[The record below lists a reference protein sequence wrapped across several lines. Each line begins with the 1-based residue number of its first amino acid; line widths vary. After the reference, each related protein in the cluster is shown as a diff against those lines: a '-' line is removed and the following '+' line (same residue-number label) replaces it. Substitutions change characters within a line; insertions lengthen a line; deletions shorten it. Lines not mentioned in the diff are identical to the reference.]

1 MRVLLKLLI
10 KVVIQLLI
18 QTSFTVKKKDGFWA
32 SQKAATVETVG
43 EAVGG
48 LKMFGSDRIYFILNT
63 NQKVRATYVSC
74 SIVNTLFRI

>member
-18 QTSFTVKKKDGFWA
+18 QTSFTAKKKDGFWA

-48 LKMFGSDRIYFILNT
+48 LKMFGSDRIYFILNA
-63 NQKVRATYVSC
+63 NQKVRATYISL